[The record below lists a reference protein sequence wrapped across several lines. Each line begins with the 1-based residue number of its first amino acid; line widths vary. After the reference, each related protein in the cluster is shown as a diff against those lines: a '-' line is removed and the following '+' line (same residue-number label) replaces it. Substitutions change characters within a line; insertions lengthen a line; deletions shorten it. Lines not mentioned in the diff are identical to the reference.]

1 MASPSSSPRS
11 GRGFALKVAAPRER
25 EAPGRPR
32 GPVVHWLLAGVVGGI
47 AAAVFGWILCAGLA
61 VLGWLGGDDATLAD
75 ALGVGTQL
83 WLLAH
88 GGGAHVGIYR
98 WTLVPLGFTLVLAVM
113 LSGFASFAARQAH
126 ADQTD
131 GTDGPTE
138 RLHVIRRVVVATA
151 GPYVAAATVAA
162 LLMGNTG
169 QAFRT
174 LFGAALLAVVAAG
187 WGASRALGHRFAD
200 HLPVWGRALPSAL
213 VAAQG
218 VMALAGAAVLAT
230 SIAVYAD
237 RVTQLADGLAPGVA
251 GGVVLFLAQL
261 AFLPNLIAWS
271 AAWSL
276 GSGFTIGDGSVVSP
290 SGTDLG
296 LVPGIPVLGA
306 LPPEGPGGWTDLAWL
321 AAGVVAGVVAAV
333 LVMRGRPRARFD
345 ETCLVG
351 GLAGVLSGLLFT
363 GLAALT
369 RGDLGTGRLTDLG
382 PRLLESGVMAVTLMG
397 LSGMVVG
404 LVWGLVRRPAP
415 DLDDELTTILR
426 DGEAERG
433 GERTVVLNKD

>member
-1 MASPSSSPRS
+1 RDQ
-11 GRGFALKVAAPRER
+11 RG
-25 EAPGRPR
+25 PGRAR
-32 GPVVHWLLAGVVGGI
+32 GPVVHWLLASVVGGV

-61 VLGWLGGDDATLAD
+61 VVGWLGGDDAALAD
-75 ALGVGTQL
+75 ALGIGTQV

-88 GGGAHVGIYR
+88 GGGAHIGIFR
-98 WTLVPLGFTLVLAVM
+98 WTLVPLGFTLVLAAM
-113 LSGFASFAARQAH
+113 LSGFASYAARQGQA
-126 ADQTD
+126 AAPAAL
-131 GTDGPTE
+131 GPGD
-138 RLHVIRRVVVATA
+138 RLHLLRRVVLASA

-174 LFGAALLAVVAAG
+174 LFGAGLLAVVATG
-187 WGASRALGHRFAD
+187 WGASRALGHRFSH
-200 HLPVWGRALPSAL
+200 HLPAWARPLPGALL
-213 VAAQG
+213 GAQG
-218 VMALAGAAVLAT
+218 VMALVGAGVLAT
-230 SIAVYAD
+230 SIAVRAD
-237 RVTQLADGLAPGVA
+237 RVTGLAEGLAPGIA
-251 GGVVLFLAQL
+251 GGLVLFLAQL
-261 AFLPNLIAWS
+261 VFLPNLIAWS

-290 SGTDLG
+290 GDTDLG
-296 LVPGIPVLGA
+296 LVPGIPILGA
-306 LPPEGPGGWTDLAWL
+306 LPPEGAGGWIDLAWL
-321 AAGVVAGVVAAV
+321 GAGVAAGAVAAV

-369 RGDLGTGRLTDLG
+369 RGDLGTGRLTELG

-404 LVWGLVRRPAP
+404 LVWGLVRRPRP
-415 DLDDELTTILR
+415 DLDAELTTILR
-426 DGEAERG
+426 GADREK
-433 GERTVVLNKD
+433 TVVLNRD